1 MLTSNGQ
8 HAPTLDACHIDMS
21 RFKTQFSPTSVSS
34 MNAHESMLRN
44 NYGLSS
50 SNPMNSKDTE
60 KNKVHFSNASNG
72 PEKDDIISLYGTPK
86 EEMLPGVS
94 ADGYRA
100 EDEESLSHKGK
111 LYLILKM
118 LL

>member
-1 MLTSNGQ
+1 
-8 HAPTLDACHIDMS
+8 
-21 RFKTQFSPTSVSS
+21 
-34 MNAHESMLRN
+34 
-44 NYGLSS
+44 
-50 SNPMNSKDTE
+50 MNSKDTE

-111 LYLILKM
+111 LYLILKSIFKKHFNKIFTHCIHVHHILCYNM
-118 LL
+118 EQVIASTVVTYSNHLLRQHQVK

>member
-8 HAPTLDACHIDMS
+8 HAPTDACHIDMS
-21 RFKTQFSPTSVSS
+21 RFKNQFSPKSVSS

-44 NYGLSS
+44 NFGPSS

-111 LYLILKM
+111 LYLI
-118 LL
+118 

>member
-1 MLTSNGQ
+1 
-8 HAPTLDACHIDMS
+8 
-21 RFKTQFSPTSVSS
+21 

-111 LYLILKM
+111 LYLIKKWFFKNVVEFLHIVHM
-118 LL
+118 CITFYVITWNR

>member
-1 MLTSNGQ
+1 
-8 HAPTLDACHIDMS
+8 
-21 RFKTQFSPTSVSS
+21 
-34 MNAHESMLRN
+34 
-44 NYGLSS
+44 
-50 SNPMNSKDTE
+50 MNSKDTE

-111 LYLILKM
+111 LYLIKKWFFKNNFRIFTHCTHVHHILCYNM
-118 LL
+118 EQVIASTVVTYSNHLLRQHQVK

>member
-1 MLTSNGQ
+1 
-8 HAPTLDACHIDMS
+8 
-21 RFKTQFSPTSVSS
+21 
-34 MNAHESMLRN
+34 
-44 NYGLSS
+44 
-50 SNPMNSKDTE
+50 MNSKDTE

-111 LYLILKM
+111 NTRIL
-118 LL
+118 LTSSITLHSHGPDCAI